1 VELQLHGRR
10 TFAGKAMRTI
20 FLVLLAGSS
29 LMAQDLSYRVRQE
42 ILDQRNPVTVNVS
55 THAVTTLQ
63 FPAQIQALESDGFT
77 QKPNEEAGDFY
88 ISPGLNWVSIRSLK
102 PGAAQNLGVVIGG
115 RVYEI
120 MIQTTALNDLAVL
133 FQFEQV
139 PRPVNVTHR
148 VWSPLTTNRP

>member
-1 VELQLHGRR
+1 MELQLHGRR
-10 TFAGKAMRTI
+10 ALAGKAMRTI

-102 PGAAQNLGVVIGG
+102 AGAAQNLGVVIGG

>member
-1 VELQLHGRR
+1 MKKVLIL
-10 TFAGKAMRTI
+10 
-20 FLVLLAGSS
+20 LSLLAARHLLG
-29 LMAQDLSYRVRQE
+29 QDNLSYRVREE

-63 FPAQIQALESDGFT
+63 FPAQIQSLESDGFT
-77 QKPNEEAGDFY
+77 QKPNEEVGDFY
-88 ISPGLNWVSIRSLK
+88 ISPGVNWVSIRSLK
-102 PGAAQNLGVVIGG
+102 PGATQNLGVVIAG
-115 RVYEI
+115 RVHEI

-148 VWSPLTTNRP
+148 VWSPLTTN

>member
-1 VELQLHGRR
+1 MKKVLIL
-10 TFAGKAMRTI
+10 
-20 FLVLLAGSS
+20 LSLLAARHLLG
-29 LMAQDLSYRVRQE
+29 QDNLSYRVRQE
-42 ILDQRNPVTVNVS
+42 ILDQRNPVTVSVS

-63 FPAQIQALESDGFT
+63 FPARIQALESDGCT

>member
-1 VELQLHGRR
+1 MRR
-10 TFAGKAMRTI
+10 I

-63 FPAQIQALESDGFT
+63 FPAQIQSLESDGFT
-77 QKPNEEAGDFY
+77 QKPNEEAADFY
-88 ISPGLNWVSIRSLK
+88 ISPGLNWVSIRSLR
-102 PGAAQNLGVVIGG
+102 PGAAQNLGVVIAGK
-115 RVYEI
+115 VYEI

-133 FQFEQV
+133 FRFDQGPTRPAKIV
-139 PRPVNVTHR
+139 PR
-148 VWSPLTTNRP
+148 VWSPLTDKLP

>member
-1 VELQLHGRR
+1 
-10 TFAGKAMRTI
+10 MRTI

-42 ILDQRNPVTVNVS
+42 ILDQRNPVTVSVS

-102 PGAAQNLGVVIGG
+102 AGAAQNLGVVIGG

>member
-1 VELQLHGRR
+1 MELQLHGRR

-55 THAVTTLQ
+55 MHAVTTLQ

>member
-1 VELQLHGRR
+1 
-10 TFAGKAMRTI
+10 MRTI

-133 FQFEQV
+133 FQFEQAP
-139 PRPVNVTHR
+139 PRPAKIAPR
-148 VWSPLTTNRP
+148 VWSPLTQNSNPP